1 MARKATMKA
10 AKTRRPRKAKTMK
23 VYLQGDPN
31 DVYRPLC
38 NTCNRHHYG
47 PCMDKNFETR
57 TSFAIGP
64 LGIGIQI
71 HGHEM
76 ARPVYVEAFLS
87 WNDAA
92 QFRDTISEGLARIV
106 RGKHPAETDPKAA
119 ANQAE
124 PRYLGLAKIKQE
136 GQPDYD
142 PED

>member
-87 WNDAA
+87 WTDAA
-92 QFRDTISEGLARIV
+92 QFRDAISEGLQNIV
-106 RGKHPAETDPKAA
+106 RGKSPGLKESELAA
-119 ANQAE
+119 KQAE
-124 PRYLGLAKIKQE
+124 PRYLGLPKVKPEGGQE
-136 GQPDYD
+136 YD
-142 PED
+142 